1 MRINDMKYDLLSLI
15 DFLLEGKT
23 YTPDICSSLIIY
35 SSMLNDVEHLI
46 VSVVK
51 NIQSEF
57 ETEKF
62 RKKNVEKHLIY
73 LKNSIVGT
81 I

>member
-1 MRINDMKYDLLSLI
+1 MKYDLLSLI

-23 YTPDICSSLIIY
+23 YTLDICSSLIIY
-35 SSMLNDVEHLI
+35 SSMLKDVEHI
-46 VSVVK
+46 IISTAK

-57 ETEKF
+57 ETQKI
-62 RKKNVEKHLIY
+62 RKKNIENHLTY
-73 LKNSIVGT
+73 LKNSIAMT